1 MRSLMLFFLCTVSAQ
16 EISPIYRVYLRGLK
30 QAENQRKQ
38 AALINEAITYIEDHV
53 FTAAKQGFVNYTTE
67 SFEGC
72 EVYSKR
78 MALDRGVCENVV
90 TEVRNLVSERFPDSE
105 VIYDKNTHK
114 YTLKWD

>member
-1 MRSLMLFFLCTVSAQ
+1 MRSLILFVLCRVSAQ

-30 QAENQRKQ
+30 QAENERKQ

-53 FTAAKQGFVNYTTE
+53 FTAAKEGFVKYTTE

-72 EVYSKR
+72 EVYSKQ
-78 MALDRGVCENVV
+78 MKLDKEVCENVV
-90 TEVRNLVSERFPDSE
+90 AGVRNLVSHRFPDSE
-105 VIYDKNTHK
+105 LIYDKNTQK